1 MVLQKCTDAI
11 AAGDGRDLFT
21 FQSGGQLLNV
31 AGGKCAGFGGAD
43 ISDGASLTF
52 GDCGAAP
59 QWEVLG
65 SGQLKVKG
73 AGDLCLSQSG
83 LAPGTA
89 DVAANAAVS
98 ASSTSNSIAH
108 GALHLSCAHADHSFS
123 VLA

>member
-43 ISDGASLTF
+43 IADGASLTF

-65 SGQLKVKG
+65 NGQLKVKG

-83 LAPGTA
+83 LNGY
-89 DVAANAAVS
+89 
-98 ASSTSNSIAH
+98 STSSGNTASC
-108 GALHLSCAHADHSFS
+108 GAVTQDGLCVASGAPCDITL
-123 VLA
+123 